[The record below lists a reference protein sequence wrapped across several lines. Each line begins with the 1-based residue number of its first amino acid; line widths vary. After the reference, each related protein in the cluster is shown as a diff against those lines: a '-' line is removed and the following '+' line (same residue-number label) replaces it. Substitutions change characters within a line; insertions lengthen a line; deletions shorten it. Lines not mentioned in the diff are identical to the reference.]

1 MSFGCSLDKVFFWA
15 TNRALAIMEDL
26 LRALRNIG
34 LALPDAEQL
43 LQLSDLD
50 AEVQDN
56 LARHLSLTPAKN
68 DLIPDENDAQDQ
80 SGTDDTREDDEDL
93 GMDPLVDADLFKG
106 AVQALLENYNKSID
120 KERDALRREKEALA
134 SPKKLKSVPFKA
146 LLARQA
152 AEIKKRQEEVYIAGH
167 DPESGRKRRRLY
179 LPRQTFDGVGSYASD
194 TPLDQLTRM
203 DADEL
208 EAPKWFQG
216 RYILCKVASSL
227 NLYVGCTFI
236 GVLPSGNAIPI
247 SIAHFTSNLHLS
259 GQQLDA
265 CLPIG
270 TVLAIREPFVSLNHF
285 AKGGPCQ
292 GGKSVPG
299 VRVDTPTDVHILDRL
314 DEADAKLLDGI
325 TWKVDVAQDDAEH
338 FGDVASLFSDP
349 PAVCN
354 SKGCRWLQDGPL
366 SRIVSSSQEPSKH
379 IQGLSEHQ
387 KEALSRRTRSLIQ
400 SFLNDNRPGAAH
412 RELCAARVLG
422 LPLGSPAEDLE
433 LEGQVLFKKCDFATS
448 RIAFEAAL
456 SAYPPSQRTAAQDR
470 ILETLQAVRSAQKA
484 SALGPTH
491 ENVWG
496 YYFDSQSY
504 ATPRFD
510 IQDWFGPVAIQNIPG
525 AGRGLVLTRDVEEGE
540 LLLCC
545 KAAASSYAAEAGCR
559 GIYLLR
565 YSVETGV
572 TSTTTQ
578 VLAATKSIHAMIDR
592 PSELTL
598 PIMGLT
604 AGPGVEYSKW
614 VAEEYPAPPERSY
627 TDAQTPADQVEA
639 LVAACQSQLSM
650 NSDQQQRWRKTVLEG
665 AARPSI
671 DSSYVDGVLR
681 FNAFGPAA
689 NPGGKTSSTNEAT
702 QDSELTRST
711 MVHPLPAILNHACL
725 PNVSSVFFGDIVTT
739 RALHPLKKG
748 TEIMHQY
755 VKGEQPWLIRRAQL
769 SKHGFVCRCGICV
782 LDERDGED
790 KVRERGQIIGGS
802 LSMLQERS
810 RIVLK
815 SQSGAE
821 KDQED
826 HKDLAESLQEMVD
839 KVQVTY
845 DVHRPMLRPDLM
857 KIYQLQALHQS
868 EYDVD
873 AAIRTEL
880 RALESVGC
888 TLSGDAQG
896 RILRELPSLHFDGG
910 ITSMLTLAKWTLRQ
924 NKREEARR
932 WVEQAFY
939 THQCTIGGG
948 LDIFLDRWLDAF
960 PDLPYREWLPRC

>member
-1 MSFGCSLDKVFFWA
+1 
-15 TNRALAIMEDL
+15 MEDL
-26 LRALRNIG
+26 LKALRNIG
-34 LALPDAEQL
+34 LSLPDPEQL
-43 LQLSDLD
+43 LQLSDPD
-50 AEVQDN
+50 TEVQDN
-56 LARHLSLTPAKN
+56 LARHLSLTPAKD
-68 DLIPDENDAQDQ
+68 DLLPDEEDSGHDGAEVAAQ
-80 SGTDDTREDDEDL
+80 DDEDDPVL
-93 GMDPLVDADLFKG
+93 DPLMDADLFKG

-120 KERDALRREKEALA
+120 KERDFLRKEQDALA
-134 SPKKLKSVPFKA
+134 SPKKLKPVPLKA

-152 AEIKKRQEEVYIAGH
+152 AEIKKRQEEVYTAAH

-194 TPLDQLTRM
+194 TPLEQLKRV

-208 EAPKWFQG
+208 EAPRRFKG

-227 NLYVGCTFI
+227 NLYVSCTFI

-247 SIAHFTSNLHLS
+247 SIAHFTSDLHLS
-259 GQQLDA
+259 GAQLDA
-265 CLPIG
+265 HLPKG
-270 TVLAIREPFVSLNHF
+270 TVIAIREPYVSLNHF

-299 VRVDTPTDVHILDRL
+299 VRVDTPTDVHILDRVSEEDTKIL
-314 DEADAKLLDGI
+314 DEVS
-325 TWKVDVAQDDAEH
+325 WNVDVAQDDDTH
-338 FGDVASLFSDP
+338 FSKVESLLRNS
-349 PAVCN
+349 PAAAN
-354 SKGCRWLQDGPL
+354 SRGCRWLQDGPL
-366 SRIVSSSQEPSKH
+366 ARIVASSSSKH
-379 IQGLSEHQ
+379 LEQLLGTLSAEE
-387 KEALSRRTRSLIQ
+387 KTELSRRTHSLIQ
-400 SFLNDNRPGAAH
+400 SFLSENRPGAAH
-412 RELCAARVLG
+412 RELCAARILG
-422 LPLGSPAEDLE
+422 IPLSNKPDSATAEGLE
-433 LEGQVLFKKCDFATS
+433 LEGQVLYKKCNFEAS
-448 RIAFEAAL
+448 RLAFEAAL
-456 SAYPPSQRTAAQDR
+456 STYPASQRTSAQDR
-470 ILETLQAVRSAQKA
+470 ILETLNAVRSAQKA
-484 SALGPTH
+484 SAFGPTH

-510 IQDWFGPVAIQNIPG
+510 IQDWFGPVAIENIPG

-545 KAAASSYAAEAGCR
+545 KAAASSYAAETGSR
-559 GIYLLR
+559 GVFLLR

-592 PSELTL
+592 PEELTL

-614 VAEEYPAPPERSY
+614 VAEEYPAPPKRDF
-627 TDAQTPADQVEA
+627 TDEQTPANQIDA
-639 LVAACQSQLSM
+639 LVQACSSQLDFGSARQDEWRRVILNGSM
-650 NSDQQQRWRKTVLEG
+650 
-665 AARPSI
+665 RPSI

-689 NPGGKTSSTNEAT
+689 NPGGKSSSTT
-702 QDSELTRST
+702 TDKSQQDSELTRST

-755 VKGEQPWLIRRAQL
+755 VKGEQPWLIRRSQL
-769 SKHGFVCRCGICV
+769 SKHGFKCNCGICQ
-782 LDERDGED
+782 LDERDGEE
-790 KVRERGQIIGGS
+790 KVRERGQIVGGS

-815 SQSGAE
+815 SSDSTGQSQE
-821 KDQED
+821 KQED
-826 HKDLAESLQEMVD
+826 DHRDLAESLEEIVG
-839 KVQVTY
+839 KVQATY
-845 DVHRPMLRPDLM
+845 DVSRSGLRPDLM
-857 KIYQLQALHQS
+857 KIYQLKALHES

-873 AAIRTEL
+873 AAVASEL
-880 RALESVGC
+880 KALESIGC
-888 TLSGDAQG
+888 TVSEGGEG
-896 RILRELPSLHFDGG
+896 RKLNELPSLHFDGG
-910 ITSMLTLAKWTLRQ
+910 ITSMLTLAKLSVRQ
-924 NKREEARR
+924 DKMDEARR

-960 PDLPYREWLPRC
+960 PDLPYRDWLPRC

>member
-1 MSFGCSLDKVFFWA
+1 
-15 TNRALAIMEDL
+15 MEDL

-34 LALPDAEQL
+34 LSLPDHEQL
-43 LQLSDLD
+43 LQLSDPD
-50 AEVQDN
+50 SEIQDN

-68 DLIPDENDAQDQ
+68 DLVPDESDEAA
-80 SGTDDTREDDEDL
+80 TDDNKDGEEDDDEDL
-93 GMDPLVDADLFKG
+93 ALDPLVDADLFKG

-120 KERDALRREKEALA
+120 KERDALRKEKEALSA
-134 SPKKLKSVPFKA
+134 PKKLKPVPLKA

-194 TPLDQLTRM
+194 KPLDQLTQL

-208 EAPKWFQG
+208 ETPKRFEG
-216 RYILCKVASSL
+216 RYILCRVASSL
-227 NLYVGCTFI
+227 NLYIGCTFI
-236 GVLPSGNAIPI
+236 GVLPSGNALPI
-247 SIAHFTSNLHLS
+247 SIAHFTSNLHLNGS
-259 GQQLDA
+259 QLDA
-265 CLPIG
+265 YLPVG
-270 TVLAIREPFVSLNHF
+270 TVIAIREPFVSLNHF

-299 VRVDTPTDVHILDRL
+299 IRVDTPTDVHILDRL
-314 DEADAKLLDGI
+314 SEADAKLLDAT
-325 TWKVDVAQDDAEH
+325 TWSVDVAQDAADHFDDA
-338 FGDVASLFSDP
+338 DSLLKDSP
-349 PAVCN
+349 SACN
-354 SKGCRWLQDGPL
+354 TRGCLWLQDGPL
-366 SRIVSSSQEPSKH
+366 SRIVASSTPAQLEGHLQSLDEVQRNT
-379 IQGLSEHQ
+379 LSE
-387 KEALSRRTRSLIQ
+387 RTRSLIR
-400 SFLNDNRPGAAH
+400 SFLAENRPGAAH

-422 LPLGSPAEDLE
+422 LPLSTSSDSSAAEDLE
-433 LEGQVLFKKCDFATS
+433 LEGQVLYKKCDFEHS
-448 RIAFEAAL
+448 RLAFEAAL
-456 SAYPPSQRTAAQDR
+456 FSYSPSQRISAQDR
-470 ILETLQAVRSAQKA
+470 IHETLTAVRSAQKA
-484 SALGPTH
+484 SAFGPTH

-496 YYFDSQSY
+496 YYYDSQSY

-510 IQDWFGPVAIQNIPG
+510 IQDWFGPIAIENIPG

-559 GIYLLR
+559 GVHLLR
-565 YSVETGV
+565 YSVESGV

-578 VLAATKSIHAMIDR
+578 VLAATKSIHAMVDR
-592 PSELTL
+592 PNELTL

-614 VAEEYPAPPERSY
+614 VGETYPAPPKRSY
-627 TDAQTPADQVEA
+627 TDAASPADQIEH
-639 LVAACQSQLSM
+639 LVQVCQSKL
-650 NSDQQQRWRKTVLEG
+650 NLDSDEQRKWRETVLHG
-665 AARPSI
+665 ANRPSI
-671 DSSYVDGVLR
+671 NSSYVDGVLR

-689 NPGGKTSSTNEAT
+689 NPGGKSSSDDAP

-739 RALHPLKKG
+739 RALHPLQKG

-755 VKGEQPWLIRRAQL
+755 VKGEQPWLIRRSQL
-769 SKHGFVCRCGICV
+769 SKHGFKCGCGICV
-782 LDERDGED
+782 LDERDGEE

-815 SQSGAE
+815 SSTPAQADKE
-821 KDQED
+821 DLED
-826 HKDLAESLQEMVD
+826 HRDLAESLEEMIE
-839 KVQVTY
+839 KVQATY
-845 DVHRPMLRPDLM
+845 DAQRPILRPDLM
-857 KIYQLQALHQS
+857 KIYQLLALHQS
-868 EYDVD
+868 QYDME
-873 AAIRTEL
+873 AAVKSEL
-880 RALESVGC
+880 KALESIGC
-888 TLSGDAQG
+888 TLAEAGKQG
-896 RILRELPSLHFDGG
+896 ARILNELPSLHFDGG
-910 ITSMLTLAKWTLRQ
+910 ITSMLTLAKFALKQ
-924 NKREEARR
+924 DQKEEARK

-948 LDIFLDRWLDAF
+948 LDIFLDRWHDAF
-960 PDLPYREWLPRC
+960 PDLPYRDWLPRC

>member
-1 MSFGCSLDKVFFWA
+1 
-15 TNRALAIMEDL
+15 MEDL

-34 LALPDAEQL
+34 LALPDPEQL
-43 LQLSDLD
+43 LQLSDPD

-68 DLIPDENDAQDQ
+68 DLVPDANDATNSSNAVQDA
-80 SGTDDTREDDEDL
+80 SDDEQDL
-93 GMDPLVDADLFKG
+93 TTDPLVDADLFKG

-120 KERDALRREKEALA
+120 KERDALRRENEALA
-134 SPKKLKSVPFKA
+134 SPKKLKPVPLKA

-152 AEIKKRQEEVYIAGH
+152 AEIKKRQEEVYVAGH

-179 LPRQTFDGVGSYASD
+179 LPRQTFDGAGSYASHL
-194 TPLDQLTRM
+194 PLEQLRSI

-208 EAPKWFQG
+208 QAPKRFQG
-216 RYILCKVASSL
+216 RYILCKVASAL

-236 GVLPSGNAIPI
+236 AVLPSGNAIPV
-247 SIAHFTSNLHLS
+247 SIAHFTSNLHL
-259 GQQLDA
+259 GGPHLDA
-265 CLPIG
+265 HLPIG

-314 DEADAKLLDGI
+314 DAADVKVLDAT
-325 TWKVDVAQDDAEH
+325 TWKVNVAQDDAEH
-338 FGDVASLFSDP
+338 FMDVDSLLGEP
-349 PAVCN
+349 PAACN
-354 SKGCRWLQDGPL
+354 SRGCRWLQDGPL
-366 SRIVSSSQEPSKH
+366 SRIVAASSSQELGKH
-379 IQGLSEHQ
+379 VEFLSEEQ
-387 KEALSRRTRSLIQ
+387 MRQLSLSTRSLIQ
-400 SFLNDNRPGAAH
+400 SFLSENRPGAAH

-422 LPLGSPAEDLE
+422 LPLSTSANTSTAEDLE
-433 LEGQVLFKKCDFATS
+433 LEGQVLFKKCDYEHS
-448 RIAFEAAL
+448 RLAFEASL
-456 SAYPPSQRTAAQDR
+456 SAYPPSQRTSAQDR
-470 ILETLQAVRSAQKA
+470 ILETLNTVRAAQKA
-484 SALGPTH
+484 SAFGPTH
-491 ENVWG
+491 ENVWA

-510 IQDWFGPVAIQNIPG
+510 VQDWFGPIAIQNIPG
-525 AGRGLVLTRDVEEGE
+525 AGRGLVLTRDVQEGE

-545 KAAASSYAAEAGCR
+545 KAAASSYAADAGCR
-559 GIYLLR
+559 GVYLLR
-565 YSVETGV
+565 YSVESGV

-614 VAEEYPAPPERSY
+614 VAEQYPAPPKRSY
-627 TDAQTPADQVEA
+627 TDAQTSADQIEA
-639 LVAACQSQLSM
+639 LVRAQSQLDLD
-650 NSDQQQRWRKTVLEG
+650 SDQTQRWRQVVLEG
-665 AARPSI
+665 LQRPSI

-689 NPGGKTSSTNEAT
+689 NPGGKSSHDNDQAT

-739 RALHPLKKG
+739 RALHPLAKG

-755 VKGEQPWLIRRAQL
+755 VKGEQPWLIRRSQL
-769 SKHGFVCRCGICV
+769 SKHGFHCACGICQ
-782 LDERDGED
+782 LDERDGEES
-790 KVRERGQIIGGS
+790 VRERGQIIGGS

-815 SQSGAE
+815 SLTQPNE
-821 KDQED
+821 NETED
-826 HKDLAESLQEMVD
+826 HRDLADSLEEMIE
-839 KVQVTY
+839 KVQSTF
-845 DVHRPMLRPDLM
+845 HPQRPRLRPDLM
-857 KIYQLQALHQS
+857 KIYQLKAVHQS

-873 AAIRTEL
+873 AAIESEIK
-880 RALESVGC
+880 ALESIGC
-888 TLSGDAQG
+888 TLSNDAD
-896 RILRELPSLHFDGG
+896 RRMLNELPWLHFDGG
-910 ITSMLTLAKWTLRQ
+910 ITSMLTLANLTLEQ
-924 NKREEARR
+924 GKKDETRR

-948 LDIFLDRWLDAF
+948 LDIFLDRWLEAF

>member
-1 MSFGCSLDKVFFWA
+1 
-15 TNRALAIMEDL
+15 MEDL

-43 LQLSDLD
+43 LQLSDPD

-68 DLIPDENDAQDQ
+68 DLVPDENDAQPNA
-80 SGTDDTREDDEDL
+80 DTADAQDEEEDDL
-93 GMDPLVDADLFKG
+93 AMDPLVDADLFKG

-134 SPKKLKSVPFKA
+134 SPKKLKPVPLKA

-167 DPESGRKRRRLY
+167 DTESGRKRRRLY

-194 TPLDQLTRM
+194 TPLDQLTRV

-208 EAPKWFQG
+208 EAPKRFQG
-216 RYILCKVASSL
+216 RYMLVKVASSL

-236 GVLPSGNAIPI
+236 GVLPSGNAVPV

-259 GQQLDA
+259 GSQLDTL
-265 CLPIG
+265 LPVG
-270 TVLAIREPFVSLNHF
+270 TILAIREPFISLNHF

-338 FGDVASLFSDP
+338 FEDVASLLDHS
-349 PAVCN
+349 PAAAN
-354 SKGCRWLQDGPL
+354 SRGCRWLQDGPL
-366 SRIVSSSQEPSKH
+366 SRIVSTSQDPSKH
-379 IQGLSEHQ
+379 VQSLSEQ
-387 KEALSRRTRSLIQ
+387 QREELSRRTRSLIQ
-400 SFLNDNRPGAAH
+400 SFLSDNRPGAAH

-433 LEGQVLFKKCDFATS
+433 LEGQVLFKKCDFAPS

-456 SAYPPSQRTAAQDR
+456 SAYPPSQRTSAQDR
-470 ILETLQAVRSAQKA
+470 ILEPLQAARSAQKA

-510 IQDWFGPVAIQNIPG
+510 IQDWFGPVAIENIPG

-545 KAAASSYAAEAGCR
+545 KAAASSYAAEPGCR
-559 GIYLLR
+559 GIHLLR
-565 YSVETGV
+565 YSVESGV

-578 VLAATKSIHAMIDR
+578 VLAATKSIHVMIDR
-592 PSELTL
+592 PNELTL

-614 VAEEYPAPPERSY
+614 VSEEYPAPPKRSY
-627 TDAQTPADQVEA
+627 TDAQTPADQIEA
-639 LVAACQSQLSM
+639 LVQACQSQLNLESEE
-650 NSDQQQRWRKTVLEG
+650 QQQWRKTVLEG
-665 AARPSI
+665 STRPSI

-689 NPGGKTSSTNEAT
+689 NPGGKLSTEAA

-725 PNVSSVFFGDIVTT
+725 PNVSSVFFGDLVTT

-755 VKGEQPWLIRRAQL
+755 VKGEQPWLIRRSQL
-769 SKHGFVCRCGICV
+769 SKHGFKCTCGICV

-815 SQSGAE
+815 SSSTTQPSTE
-821 KDQED
+821 KDEED
-826 HKDLAESLQEMVD
+826 HRDLADSLQEMVD
-839 KVQVTY
+839 KVQATY
-845 DVHRPMLRPDLM
+845 DAQRPMLRPDLM

-868 EYDVD
+868 EYDLDV
-873 AAIRTEL
+873 AMQTEL
-880 RALESVGC
+880 KALESIGC
-888 TLSGDAQG
+888 TLSGDVNG
-896 RILRELPSLHFDGG
+896 RVLNELPSLHFDGG
-910 ITSMLTLAKWTLRQ
+910 ITSMLTLAKWTLTQ
-924 NKREEARR
+924 DKRDEARR
-932 WVEQAFY
+932 WIEQAFY

>member
-1 MSFGCSLDKVFFWA
+1 
-15 TNRALAIMEDL
+15 MEDL
-26 LRALRNIG
+26 LKALRNIG
-34 LALPDAEQL
+34 LALPDPEQL
-43 LQLSDLD
+43 LQLSDPD
-50 AEVQDN
+50 SEVQDN

-68 DLIPDENDAQDQ
+68 DLVPDENEPTTNDNTAEASDN
-80 SGTDDTREDDEDL
+80 EDGL

-120 KERDALRREKEALA
+120 KERDALRKEKEALSA
-134 SPKKLKSVPFKA
+134 PKRLKPVPLKA

-152 AEIKKRQEEVYIAGH
+152 AETKKRQEEIYVASH
-167 DPESGRKRRRLY
+167 DPESGRKRKRTY
-179 LPRQTFDGVGSYASD
+179 LPRQTFDGVGSYASEK
-194 TPLDQLTRM
+194 PLYQLIRI

-208 EAPKWFQG
+208 AAPKRFES

-227 NLYVGCTFI
+227 NIYVGCTFI
-236 GVLPSGNAIPI
+236 GVLPSGNALPI
-247 SIAHFTSNLHLS
+247 TIGHFTSNLHLS
-259 GQQLDA
+259 GEQLDA
-265 CLPIG
+265 HLPIG
-270 TVLAIREPFVSLNHF
+270 TVIAIREPYVSLNHF

-314 DEADAKLLDGI
+314 NVADVKLLDPT
-325 TWKVDVAQDDAEH
+325 TWKVDVAQEAGEH
-338 FGDVASLFSDP
+338 FEDVDSLLRDP
-349 PAVCN
+349 PAACN
-354 SKGCRWLQDGPL
+354 TKGCRWLQDGPL
-366 SRIVSSSQEPSKH
+366 SRLVASSSQEKVTNLLQSLDENQKK
-379 IQGLSEHQ
+379 QLSE
-387 KEALSRRTRSLIQ
+387 RTQSLIQ
-400 SFLNDNRPGAAH
+400 SFLSENRTGAAH
-412 RELCAARVLG
+412 RELCAARL
-422 LPLGSPAEDLE
+422 LSLTLSTSPTSFVAQDLE
-433 LEGQVLFKKCDFATS
+433 LEGQVLYKKCDFESS
-448 RIAFEAAL
+448 RVAFEAAL
-456 SAYPPSQRTAAQDR
+456 SAYPTSERTSAQDR
-470 ILETLQAVRSAQKA
+470 ILETLNAVRSAQKA

-504 ATPRFD
+504 TTPRFD
-510 IQDWFGPVAIQNIPG
+510 VQDWFGPVAIENIPG

-545 KAAASSYAAEAGCR
+545 KAAASSYAAEGGCR

-565 YSVETGV
+565 YTVETGV

-592 PSELTL
+592 PDELTL

-604 AGPGVEYSKW
+604 AGPDVEYSRW
-614 VAEEYPAPPERSY
+614 VGRPYPAPPERTY
-627 TDAQTPADQVEA
+627 TDAASPADQVDS
-639 LVAACQSQLSM
+639 LVAFLQTQLSVD
-650 NSDQQQRWRKTVLEG
+650 SDQAQKWHNTILEG
-665 AARPSI
+665 ASRPPI

-689 NPGGKTSSTNEAT
+689 NPGDKSSSSTTPSNDAP
-702 QDSELTRST
+702 QDSELSRST

-755 VKGEQPWLIRRAQL
+755 VKGEQPWLIRRSQL
-769 SKHGFVCRCGICV
+769 SKHGFKCSCGICL
-782 LDERDGED
+782 LDERDGEE

-802 LSMLQERS
+802 LTMLQERS

-815 SQSGAE
+815 SSTPQQEGKEDA
-821 KDQED
+821 ED
-826 HKDLAESLQEMVD
+826 HKDLAGSLEEMVA
-839 KVQVTY
+839 KVQATY
-845 DVHRPMLRPDLM
+845 HEDRGSLRPDLM
-857 KIYQLQALHQS
+857 KIYQLLALHQS
-868 EYDVD
+868 EYDWD
-873 AAIRTEL
+873 AAVESEL
-880 RALESVGC
+880 KALESIGC
-888 TLSGDAQG
+888 ILSSEPQG
-896 RILRELPSLHFDGG
+896 RILNELPSLHFDGG
-910 ITSMLTLAKWTLRQ
+910 ITSMLTLAKLML
-924 NKREEARR
+924 KKGEEKSEEARR

-948 LDIFLDRWLDAF
+948 LDIFLDRWNDAF